1 MQPSAQSHHARGAI
15 PPAISPRSR
24 AVQRTARMPCL
35 REFHACLAG
44 TLLRGPYASPYS
56 LSAVNLGLF
65 YHINNVIMRKPGRGQ
80 ALEGGRHFLREMP
93 GRPRGSPVQYYE
105 AAGEPRV
112 LYGRP
117 SRAPWPTHT
126 RCKNLTPT
134 PPWKTQ
140 IHKSRG
146 WTNMVYLRMLYG

>member
-65 YHINNVIMRKPGRGQ
+65 YHINNVIMRKPGW
-80 ALEGGRHFLREMP
+80 AKGGDKPWMVAVIFLRERP
-93 GRPRGSPVQYYE
+93 GRPR
-105 AAGEPRV
+105 
-112 LYGRP
+112 
-117 SRAPWPTHT
+117 
-126 RCKNLTPT
+126 
-134 PPWKTQ
+134 
-140 IHKSRG
+140 
-146 WTNMVYLRMLYG
+146 